1 MSGAAEV
8 TKRAQSNETTAQ
20 MLSLG
25 GLPDAS
31 ATLVVAT
38 AIKSGQLLV
47 SFSLARVLLATEFEY
62 RGAGAE

>member
-20 MLSLG
+20 MPSLG

-31 ATLVVAT
+31 ATLVMAT
-38 AIKSGQLLV
+38 AITNV
-47 SFSLARVLLATEFEY
+47 AVTR
-62 RGAGAE
+62 